1 MSESV
6 GGRAVHR
13 PAAPGFATGHRGLA
27 TWWAMTTMPDRNIE
41 LEQAWNF
48 RDLGGYETVD
58 GRTVKWRR
66 VFRSAGIDGLSDAD
80 LLTVGDLGIR
90 VVYDFRRDAE
100 VSERLIWFE
109 RPDAPRRIRLPIG
122 GESAVDDEFHRKVM
136 DGTVR
141 QVPPARLVKTY
152 VDFST
157 RYGSHFG
164 IVLRGLAEPEDLPAL
179 FHCVAGKDRTG
190 FTAMLLLAALG
201 VPDDV
206 IVADYEL
213 TEQARQPR
221 LEQLRQ
227 ELAAI
232 GTRYEDM
239 RGYFG
244 APAEVM
250 EGVLAH
256 LRESYGSVEEYL
268 DAECGVTPRHVE
280 RLRSLLLD
288 D

>member
-1 MSESV
+1 MS
-6 GGRAVHR
+6 G
-13 PAAPGFATGHRGLA
+13 APTRH
-27 TWWAMTTMPDRNIE
+27 IE

-58 GRTVKWRR
+58 GRTVKWRK
-66 VFRSAGIDGLSDAD
+66 VFRSAGLDGLSDAD
-80 LLTVGDLGIR
+80 LLTVGALGIR

-100 VSERLIWFE
+100 LAERLVWFE
-109 RPDAPRRIRLPIG
+109 RPDAPRRVRLPIG
-122 GESAVDDEFHRKVM
+122 GASATDDEFHRRVM
-136 DGTVR
+136 DGSVKE
-141 QVPPARLVKTY
+141 VPPSRLVQTY

-157 RYGSHFG
+157 RFGSHFG

-201 VPDDV
+201 VPDET

-221 LEQLRQ
+221 LEELRLTL
-227 ELAAI
+227 EAI

-250 EGVLAH
+250 AGAIGH
-256 LRESYGSVEEYL
+256 LRTSYGSIEEYL
-268 DAECGVTPRHVE
+268 DVECGVTARHVE
-280 RLRSLLLD
+280 RLRDLLLD
-288 D
+288 

>member
-1 MSESV
+1 MS
-6 GGRAVHR
+6 AVPSRHI
-13 PAAPGFATGHRGLA
+13 
-27 TWWAMTTMPDRNIE
+27 D

-48 RDLGGYETVD
+48 RDLGGYATAD
-58 GRTVKWRR
+58 GRSVKWRK

-80 LLTVGDLGIR
+80 LLTVGELGIR

-100 VSERLIWFE
+100 VGERLIWFE

-122 GESAVDDEFHRKVM
+122 GESATDDDFHRRVM

-141 QVPPARLVKTY
+141 AVPPERLVKTY
-152 VDFST
+152 VDFAA
-157 RYGSHFG
+157 RFGSHFG
-164 IVLRGLAEPEDLPAL
+164 IVLRGLSEPDDLPAL

-190 FTAMLLLAALG
+190 FTAMLLLSALG
-201 VPDDV
+201 VPDDT

-221 LEQLRQ
+221 IEQLRA
-227 ELAAI
+227 ELEAI
-232 GTRYEDM
+232 GTRYDDM

-250 EGVLAH
+250 VGVLAH
-256 LRESYGSVEEYL
+256 LRDAYGSVEEYL
-268 DAECGVTPRHVE
+268 DVECGVTATHVD
-280 RLRSLLLD
+280 RLRDLLLD
-288 D
+288 